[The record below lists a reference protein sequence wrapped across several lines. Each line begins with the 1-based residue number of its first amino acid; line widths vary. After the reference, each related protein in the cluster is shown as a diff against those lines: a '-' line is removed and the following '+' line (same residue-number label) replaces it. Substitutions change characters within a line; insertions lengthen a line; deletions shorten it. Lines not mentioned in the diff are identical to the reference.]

1 MPRGVCDVSVMDMA
15 GADLGHSE
23 WFVVDQQRVND
34 FADVT
39 LDHQFIHVDPEA
51 AGRTP
56 FGGTIVHGFLTTSLL
71 VHLAGSLTIAPDNTV
86 MGLNYGFN
94 KLRYLSPVPVGS
106 AIRAHVKVADISER
120 SPGQYLLTYDV
131 SVEIKGEEKPALVAE
146 WLNLLITS

>member
-1 MPRGVCDVSVMDMA
+1 MSLIELVGK
-15 GADLGHSE
+15 DLGHSE
-23 WFVVDQQRVND
+23 WFLVDQQRVDD

-39 LDHQFIHVDPEA
+39 LDHQYIHVDPAAA
-51 AGRTP
+51 AGTP

-71 VHLAGSLTIAPDNTV
+71 VHLAAGLTVAPDNMV

-106 AIRAHVKVADISER
+106 EIRAHVKVADISER

-146 WLNLLITS
+146 WLNLMITN